1 VAHEGNAEVTARERA
16 DPLDVADR
24 PRIVEPRAW
33 RMFARTSADPRSA
46 PNWESGSVG
55 ASARIAYTTK
65 LMTMSVGIAMRRR
78 LRMYLPT
85 YMSLILGL
93 R

>member
-1 VAHEGNAEVTARERA
+1 
-16 DPLDVADR
+16 
-24 PRIVEPRAW
+24 
-33 RMFARTSADPRSA
+33 MFARTSGGTRGSA
-46 PNWESGSVG
+46 PNCDRGSVG
-55 ASARIAYTTK
+55 ASARMAYTTK

-85 YMSLILGL
+85 YMFLSLGL